1 MSDVRLVLSSSERDS
16 GVSIRVGVVGTNSG
30 QDTSQ
35 GAKYEAGGK
44 KMVQRRVR
52 VQVVQSAS
60 DQMRDAR
67 EMGTEQN

>member
-1 MSDVRLVLSSSERDS
+1 MGTDS
-16 GVSIRVGVVGTNSG
+16 GH
-30 QDTSQ
+30 DTSQ

-44 KMVQRRVR
+44 KMVQRRVQ
-52 VQVVQSAS
+52 VQVVQSAR